1 MIIRKPFLFVAA
13 MLLAAGV
20 YAADPGERMPGT
32 ASDGTTEG
40 PVAAGL
46 AACAAVPSVDT
57 RLACYDE
64 LSIKQGL
71 HVGGSATGVEDP
83 ADDGVVSRIVQRWDL
98 EDISQ
103 RGRFALLVH
112 RPNYLMPATWN
123 FRPNQQPFPVDSLR
137 VNNQEAK
144 LQLSIKVKIWEDLF
158 GSNGDL
164 WATYTQ
170 QSFWQ
175 VYNKSSPFRDTSYE
189 PSLLFALRTDYN
201 VLGMRGRLLGV
212 EFNHESNGRG
222 DPQGLSRS
230 WNRIIG
236 KAVFERGPFV
246 METRAWW
253 RIPEPSSDDNNP
265 DIQDY
270 LGNGD
275 LLLSWAKGGHTVSA
289 QLRGKLSFDK
299 PRGGAELS
307 WSFPVHGADN
317 LHGYL
322 QYYQGYGESLIDYN
336 AKSQRIG
343 LGFAFSDW
351 Y

>member
-1 MIIRKPFLFVAA
+1 MPKRHHLPLITALLLGAGSGAA
-13 MLLAAGV
+13 LAAGQ
-20 YAADPGERMPGT
+20 E
-32 ASDGTTEG
+32 EG
-40 PVAAGL
+40 DTPPAGL
-46 AACAAVPSVDT
+46 AACAALASVDT

-64 LSIKQGL
+64 LAVSQGL
-71 HVGGSATGVEDP
+71 HVGGSAGGVENP
-83 ADDGVVSRIVQRWDL
+83 TEDGVVSRIVQRWDL

-123 FRPNQQPFPVDSLR
+123 FTPNQLPFSNDGVHIS
-137 VNNQEAK
+137 NQEAK
-144 LQLSIKVKIWEDLF
+144 LQLSIKVKIWDGLL
-158 GSNGDL
+158 GDNGDL

-189 PSLLFALRTDYN
+189 PSLLFGWRSN
-201 VLGMRGRLLGV
+201 FSVLGLRARLLGL
-212 EFNHESNGRG
+212 ELNHESNGRG
-222 DPQGLSRS
+222 DPRGLSRS

-236 KAVFERGPFV
+236 KAVFERGNFV
-246 METRAWW
+246 AETRAWW
-253 RIPEPSSDDNNP
+253 RIPEPRSDDNNP

-275 LLLSWAKGGHTVSA
+275 VLLSWAKGGHTLSA
-289 QLRGKLSFDK
+289 LLRGKLSFDR

-307 WSFPVHGADN
+307 WSFPVRGADN
-317 LHGYL
+317 LHGYV

-343 LGFAFSDW
+343 LGVAFSDW